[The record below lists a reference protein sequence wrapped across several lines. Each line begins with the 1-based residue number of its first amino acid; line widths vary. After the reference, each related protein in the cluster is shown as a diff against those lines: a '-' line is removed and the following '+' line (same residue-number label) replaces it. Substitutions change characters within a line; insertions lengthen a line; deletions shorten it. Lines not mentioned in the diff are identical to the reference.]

1 MDGVDLPLGWHM
13 KLAALAVSLLVAV
26 IAAGGTLL
34 SQTSRS
40 TVPPDRLVQELSQKI
55 QEQDAKL
62 SKTEEAL
69 RQLSQEQ
76 DAKLSKTEEALRQ
89 LSSDATGPIPQT
101 PDRSNQL
108 SRVGNLQTKM
118 QQVDKEDYRLGLLHD
133 QISKEQ
139 ARLDAWQKQS
149 DLTKHRLDQDE
160 KVLGLEVMVKAVDDR
175 NSTKPQAPQFVAVVA
190 PNASKL
196 PVDLHGETPFEFP
209 SSPAVHV
216 APPDYSSL
224 QERHTQLQ
232 TERKQWALDKQALV
246 QSKSQL
252 SRQITS
258 YNNEFQAAT
267 KKRKKLEDEARVLKS
282 QGLALRAK
290 S

>member
-26 IAAGGTLL
+26 IAAGGMLL

-40 TVPPDRLVQELSQKI
+40 TAPPDRLVQELSQKI

-62 SKTEEAL
+62 SKA
-69 RQLSQEQ
+69 
-76 DAKLSKTEEALRQ
+76 EEALRQ
-89 LSSDATGPIPQT
+89 LSSQATGPIPPT

-108 SRVGNLQTKM
+108 SRVGNLQTQM
-118 QQVDKEDYRLGLLHD
+118 QQVDKEDYRLGLLYD

-175 NSTKPQAPQFVAVVA
+175 NSNKPQAPQLVAVVA
-190 PNASKL
+190 PSASKL

-209 SSPAVHV
+209 SSPATHV

-232 TERKQWALDKQALV
+232 NERKQWALDKQALV

-252 SRQITS
+252 SRQIAS
-258 YNNEFQAAT
+258 YNSEFRAAS
-267 KKRKKLEDEARVLKS
+267 KNRKKLEDEAKALKS